1 MPAIAKW
8 FMPSAELNTAYLDQH
23 SDTLVTLEL
32 TRPAPTV
39 AEPAT
44 FDRFQAP
51 LALLLTYMAAPEPP
65 SARMYL
71 AQHSLADL
79 PAPLQADL
87 PTPALVATLG
97 RGDVYASSLWMGRP
111 PTCTPLHRD
120 PNPNLFV
127 QLAGTKTVRLLR
139 PDLGRAVYERARAQ
153 TQAQV
158 GRGGR
163 ANMRGEEMMVGGE
176 MEALEDAIWGHGD
189 AGMAVQGVEAQL
201 DPGDGLYIPLSWWH
215 AVRGTGV
222 GANASVGRSHL
233 PDCKTNHMLTRN
245 DRQIGGSDEASNGK
259 ASRCVA
265 HTRLSLPAGGHD
277 RTAPKPPVRRHA
289 PFSHHPKHAPRLPSP
304 SPSRPR
310 PTCTT
315 PPPACATSACAE
327 QIRHAC
333 STASPLQID

>member
-1 MPAIAKW
+1 VRTRDTELPLTLDPSTPRPLDPPAMTRCRGSIRQPWPQTRFYSTGRRYVTAKKLTHQHHDTAPAFDPSEPAVWPKGFAAMPAIAKW
-8 FMPSAELNTAYLDQH
+8 FTPSAGLNTAYLDQH
-23 SDTLVTLEL
+23 SSTLVTLEL
-32 TRPAPTV
+32 TRTAPTP
-39 AEPAT
+39 AAPAT

-51 LALLLTYMAAPEPP
+51 LALLVAYMAAAPEPP

-87 PTPALVATLG
+87 PTPALVSTLG

-139 PDLGRAVYERARAQ
+139 PDVGRAVYERARAR
-153 TQAQV
+153 AHM

-189 AGMAVQGVEAQL
+189 SDGSDVAAGGVEAHL
-201 DPGDGLYIPLSWWH
+201 DPGDGLYIPLGWWH
-215 AVRGTGV
+215 AVRGTGT
-222 GANASVGRSHL
+222 GANASVRSSYS
-233 PDCKTNHMLTRN
+233 PDWKTNHLLT
-245 DRQIGGSDEASNGK
+245 
-259 ASRCVA
+259 
-265 HTRLSLPAGGHD
+265 
-277 RTAPKPPVRRHA
+277 
-289 PFSHHPKHAPRLPSP
+289 
-304 SPSRPR
+304 
-310 PTCTT
+310 
-315 PPPACATSACAE
+315 
-327 QIRHAC
+327 
-333 STASPLQID
+333 

>member
-1 MPAIAKW
+1 MTRCRGSIRPWPQTRFYSTGRRFVTAKRLTHQHRDTAFDANEPAVWSNGFATMPAIAKW
-8 FMPSAELNTAYLDQH
+8 FTPSAELNTAYLDQH

-32 TRPAPTV
+32 TRPAPTA

-51 LALLLTYMAAPEPP
+51 LALLLAYMAAPEPP

-79 PAPLQADL
+79 PTPLQADL

-127 QLAGTKTVRLLR
+127 QLAGTKIVRLLR
-139 PDLGRAVYERARAQ
+139 PELGRAVYERARAR
-153 TQAQV
+153 AQV

-176 MEALEDAIWGHGD
+176 MEALEDAIWGDCDGD
-189 AGMAVQGVEAQL
+189 MAAEGVEAHL
-201 DPGDGLYIPLSWWH
+201 DPGDGLYIPLGWWH
-215 AVRGTGV
+215 AVRGV
-222 GANASVGRSHL
+222 GAQANASVGLFHPL
-233 PDCKTNHMLTRN
+233 DGKTNHLLTRH
-245 DRQIGGSDEASNGK
+245 IGK
-259 ASRCVA
+259 LV
-265 HTRLSLPAGGHD
+265 
-277 RTAPKPPVRRHA
+277 V
-289 PFSHHPKHAPRLPSP
+289 
-304 SPSRPR
+304 
-310 PTCTT
+310 
-315 PPPACATSACAE
+315 
-327 QIRHAC
+327 
-333 STASPLQID
+333 